1 VHKIT
6 SLGGDSGFGNATRA
20 EQGISRGTPLLYPS
34 PEYSPSYFML
44 EHSQHLQTLDSVP
57 VLAIEQL
64 VDRAIQ
70 NTNCRVSHSI
80 CSHCVLRD
88 YWLLHRSWW
97 LWFHDY
103 VILIR
108 GEPLLLEQIYYT
120 LPLPSQYP
128 HRLMIW
134 GPL

>member
-1 VHKIT
+1 
-6 SLGGDSGFGNATRA
+6 
-20 EQGISRGTPLLYPS
+20 
-34 PEYSPSYFML
+34 ML
-44 EHSQHLQTLDSVP
+44 ERSQYLQTLDSVP